1 MTRLLTLDEAA
12 ELLRVSEGTVRAL
25 ARREGL
31 PLIRVSPRRYLV
43 PEEGLTEWL
52 DGRVVS
58 GAAGPSTRPSE
69 ATGESAS
76 RYPRLVQEGA
86 AKSGSTGRRRPPAAS
101 SRPSSV
107 VSLADSQR
115 KKAG

>member
-1 MTRLLTLDEAA
+1 MTLLTIEEAA
-12 ELLRVSEGTVRAL
+12 RLLRVSEGTVRGL

-43 PEEGLTEWL
+43 PKEGLDEWL

-58 GAAGPSTRPSE
+58 GVQARSIQSRAA
-69 ATGESAS
+69 ATGESQS
-76 RYPRLVQEGA
+76 PYPRLAQDVDDR
-86 AKSGSTGRRRPPAAS
+86 SGSTGQRRPPAAS

-107 VSLADSQR
+107 VSLADSRR
-115 KKAG
+115 KRIG

>member
-1 MTRLLTLDEAA
+1 MRLLTLDETA

-52 DGRVVS
+52 DR
-58 GAAGPSTRPSE
+58 RPSRRWGAVSRE
-69 ATGESAS
+69 TWMLVYAGCVTLMMLHGDWISAAFLLGI
-76 RYPRLVQEGA
+76 PWVIWLLARLEE
-86 AKSGSTGRRRPPAAS
+86 RLR
-101 SRPSSV
+101 
-107 VSLADSQR
+107 
-115 KKAG
+115 

>member
-1 MTRLLTLDEAA
+1 MKLLTLDEAA
-12 ELLRVSEGTVRAL
+12 EVLHVSEGTVRAL

-31 PLIRVSPRRYLV
+31 PLIRVSARRYLV
-43 PEEGLTEWL
+43 RQEDLDEWL

-58 GAAGPSTRPSE
+58 GGPDPATGQRR
-69 ATGESAS
+69 ATGESRS
-76 RYPRLVQEGA
+76 PFPRLVEDAG
-86 AKSGSTGRRRPPAAS
+86 KSGSTGRRRPPAAN

-115 KKAG
+115 RKAG

>member
-1 MTRLLTLDEAA
+1 VSLLTLQEVADR
-12 ELLRVSEGTVRAL
+12 LRVSEGTVRSL
-25 ARREGL
+25 ARHEGL
-31 PLIRVSPRRYLV
+31 PLIRISARRYLV
-43 PEEGLTEWL
+43 PEEGLREWL

-58 GAAGPSTRPSE
+58 GAAARSTRPHE
-69 ATGESAS
+69 VTGESRS
-76 RYPRLVQEGA
+76 PYPRLVQDAEG
-86 AKSGSTGRRRPPAAS
+86 KSGSTGRRRPPAAS